1 MTKRQRFWLQL
12 IVSMVLLGVLLY
24 FLDFQEA
31 KEVLSR
37 VEPFH
42 ILLLFTLYAGDRVLM
57 AFKWNMLLKVHDNH
71 FSFWDSVKLYYVS
84 TFMGF
89 LLPLGGV
96 GPDIVRLYKI
106 KEKGVPAKVGI
117 ASILV
122 ERVLGLM
129 ATLAFTI
136 IGGIVLLHYLVNDEL
151 EPVIQWI
158 IVGTV
163 AGVGL
168 VLLAIFNDKTRTAIF
183 SRVKLLKHPK
193 ITGFMESLAKYKSHK
208 PVLGSFLVLSL
219 IENLFPVTAIL
230 VAGTALGAPITF
242 WYCLAVVPV
251 ATVLERLPI
260 SFGGIGLR
268 EGSFIVLFGLLG
280 VAYAEALLI
289 GLLNFICFM
298 ISLLPG
304 LFWMLTEG
312 VNPKAISV
320 EAVPSVDEGLAKDKP
335 SQL

>member
-1 MTKRQRFWLQL
+1 MTKQQRFWLQL
-12 IVSMVLLGVLLY
+12 IVSMVLLAVLLY
-24 FLDFQEA
+24 FLDFKEA
-31 KEVLSR
+31 KEVLNR
-37 VEPFH
+37 VEPYH

-71 FSFWDSVKLYYVS
+71 FSFWDSVKLYYIS

-89 LLPLGGV
+89 LLPLGGM

-106 KEKGVPAKVGI
+106 KEKGVPPKVGI

-136 IGGIVLLHYLVNDEL
+136 LGGIVLLHYLVDDEL
-151 EPVIQWI
+151 KPVIQWI

-168 VLLAIFNDKTRTAIF
+168 VLLTIFNDQIRKALF
-183 SRVKLLKHPK
+183 SRLKFLEHPK
-193 ITGFMESLAKYKSHK
+193 VTGFRESLSKYKEHK
-208 PVLGSFLVLSL
+208 PVLGGFLSLSL
-219 IENLFPVTAIL
+219 IENLFPVTTIL

-320 EAVPSVDEGLAKDKP
+320 ATVPATDESLTKDKP
-335 SQL
+335 GPL